1 MMATRKL
8 ENETKPAVPHV
19 PGARLLLRKAGL

>member
-1 MMATRKL
+1 MMARKL
-8 ENETKPAVPHV
+8 ENETKPAVPDV